1 MYQAFRPASSEFVSI
16 RHHRYHVLSWGDPS
30 SRESTL
36 PPLVL
41 VHGWMDVAAS
51 YQFMVDALPA
61 DFFAGRQ
68 IIAPDWRGFGLT
80 TGPAVDHY
88 SFPDYLGDLEFL
100 LDHYVGDRPI
110 DLVGHS
116 MGGNI
121 AMMYSGT
128 RPARIRRLVN
138 LEGFGMPAT
147 RPEQAP
153 ARYARWL
160 DEIKSLHAGQIG
172 LKSYENES
180 GVAARLMKTN
190 HRLQQDKADWLAR
203 QWSEPRAQPD
213 GSMRWEILG
222 EAAHRI
228 TSAQLFRVEE
238 ILALYRLIT
247 APVLMVE
254 ASDDSFHGWWKDRF
268 TRAEFHER
276 IASVPRLR
284 QELINDAGHMLHH
297 DQPQVL
303 ANLLSEFL
311 GAD

>member
-1 MYQAFRPASSEFVSI
+1 MYQAIRPARSEFVPI
-16 RHHRYHVLSWGDPS
+16 RHHRYHVLSWGDPVPQE
-30 SRESTL
+30 RAL

-51 YQFMVDALPA
+51 YQFMIDALPA
-61 DFFAGRQ
+61 DFIAGRQ
-68 IIAPDWRGFGLT
+68 ILAPDWRGFGRT

-100 LDHYVGDRPI
+100 LDHYVGERPI

-128 RPARIRRLVN
+128 RPERIRRLVN

-153 ARYARWL
+153 ARYARWI
-160 DEIKSLHAGQIG
+160 DEIKALHTGQIG
-172 LKSYENES
+172 LKSYDNES

-203 QWSEPRAQPD
+203 QWSEPRARPD
-213 GSMRWEILG
+213 GSTRWEILG

-238 ILALYRLIT
+238 MLALYRQIT

-268 TRAEFHER
+268 TRVEFHER
-276 IASVPRLR
+276 IASVPHLRL
-284 QELINDAGHMLHH
+284 ELINDAGHMLHH

-303 ANLLSEFL
+303 ANLLAEFL
-311 GAD
+311 GTD